1 MTIGHLIVYGVKET
15 ISTVDPSA
23 YDTAFV
29 IENGQ
34 MVMQTDLS
42 LNGHNLSG
50 SVHRINGFV
59 DTKQGFRF
67 LLNGCD
73 EIIMNQNNL
82 KNKIKLIY
90 SSQKREYTPISL
102 QIKHTTPS
110 SSHVGKIFHSTKTTK
125 TQTISI
131 NQMFQYCCTMLIDL
145 NSPAKDEKIFL
156 LLEYI

>member
-1 MTIGHLIVYGVKET
+1 
-15 ISTVDPSA
+15 
-23 YDTAFV
+23 
-29 IENGQ
+29 
-34 MVMQTDLS
+34 MQTDLS

-90 SSQKREYTPISL
+90 SSQKRNIHLFAYR
-102 QIKHTTPS
+102 
-110 SSHVGKIFHSTKTTK
+110 
-125 TQTISI
+125 
-131 NQMFQYCCTMLIDL
+131 
-145 NSPAKDEKIFL
+145 
-156 LLEYI
+156 